1 VAQKDP
7 TIVACAFNKVRMYIF
22 SSREPEEGDD
32 AATGRDVFNEKPRAE
47 EILAASSAPSA
58 SAGLATSAVIHTTVG
73 DIHIQ
78 FYPNE
83 CPKTCENFSTHAR
96 NGYYDGVIF
105 HRVIKNF
112 MVQTGDPLGDGT
124 GGESCWGGEF
134 EDEIVRDLRHDRP
147 FTVSMANA
155 GPGTNGSQFFIT
167 TVATP
172 WLDGKHTV
180 FGRVTKGSDVV
191 QAIENV
197 KCDKRDR
204 PLEDITMLSIKLNYN

>member
-1 VAQKDP
+1 
-7 TIVACAFNKVRMYIF
+7 M
-22 SSREPEEGDD
+22 
-32 AATGRDVFNEKPRAE
+32 FNEKPRAE
-47 EILAASSAPSA
+47 ELLAASALPSA
-58 SAGLATSAVIHTTVG
+58 GAGVATSAVIHTTLG
-73 DIHIQ
+73 DIHVQ
-78 FYPNE
+78 FFPNE
-83 CPKTCENFSTHAR
+83 CPRTCENFSTHAR
-96 NGYYDGVIF
+96 NGYYDGIVF

-124 GGESCWGGEF
+124 GGQSIWGGEF

-155 GPGTNGSQFFIT
+155 GPNTNGSQFFIT

-180 FGRVTKGSDVV
+180 FGRVTRGSDVV
-191 QAIENV
+191 QAIENT
-197 KCDKRDR
+197 KCDKHDK